1 MVRDE
6 SVQMMQA
13 DVGVGTADLEIG
25 RGYVKQLQIVWRAAQ
40 CLVCGLGL
48 VKLSREEKSSGESS
62 VDDVIGATVGVGCPG
77 GTAQGTYR
85 PGTRARRSCGPRA
98 DRAR

>member
-1 MVRDE
+1 
-6 SVQMMQA
+6 MQA

-48 VKLSREEKSSGESS
+48 VKLSREEKSSDES
-62 VDDVIGATVGVGCPG
+62 
-77 GTAQGTYR
+77 
-85 PGTRARRSCGPRA
+85 
-98 DRAR
+98 

>member
-25 RGYVKQLQIVWRAAQ
+25 RGYVKQLQIVWHDR
-40 CLVCGLGL
+40 LMPGLWLG
-48 VKLSREEKSSGESS
+48 SGE
-62 VDDVIGATVGVGCPG
+62 AL
-77 GTAQGTYR
+77 
-85 PGTRARRSCGPRA
+85 
-98 DRAR
+98 